1 MGQSSSPTASER
13 LSLRNGG
20 AVERCKSLAIGAS
33 LTDSR

>member
-1 MGQSSSPTASER
+1 